1 MIIFFRSMVGLLSR
15 VITNKAVN
23 TGSLLFSA
31 NVGQLLTSLEDEIE
45 MIPLLRD
52 LSRFDRI
59 SVRYRVARSLSLSS
73 WDGIYIFCNFKV
85 FLLYEK

>member
-1 MIIFFRSMVGLLSR
+1 MGR

-52 LSRFDRI
+52 LKG
-59 SVRYRVARSLSLSS
+59 LPH
-73 WDGIYIFCNFKV
+73 N
-85 FLLYEK
+85 